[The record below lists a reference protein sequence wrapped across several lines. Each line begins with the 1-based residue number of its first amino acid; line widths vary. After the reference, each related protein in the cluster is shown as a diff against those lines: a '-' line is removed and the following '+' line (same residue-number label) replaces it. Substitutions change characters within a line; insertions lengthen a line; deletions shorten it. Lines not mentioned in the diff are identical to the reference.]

1 MNNVV
6 MRQSSCWLP
15 GLVLL
20 FAVVGLFHQTALD
33 MVAVWMRHETYQ
45 HAFLVAPISA
55 WLVWRQRAVLTGTPV
70 HPQPWVLALVLAVS
84 FLWLLGELAWVGAAS
99 QFAFVGMLVL
109 IIPALYGWPM
119 TRALMF
125 PLAFLFFAVPFG
137 EFVVPT
143 MMHWTADFTVA
154 ALRLV
159 GVPVYQEGLYFVIP
173 SGSWSVIEACSGV
186 RYLIASFMVGT
197 LFAYLN
203 YQGTYR
209 RLLFMAV
216 SIIVPLIANWL
227 RAFMIV
233 MIGHYSNN
241 TLAVGV
247 DHLLYGWVFF
257 GIVIGLMF
265 MIGARWSNAHPG
277 EAVPVPA
284 SSARGVAARR
294 LLTLGV
300 GVTFLVLLLAAP
312 AWKLKAKSHQ
322 GASVP
327 LRVASVPTGWR
338 AVDMALPWSP
348 GFIGAD
354 VERSTAL
361 RATGDADGTVWE
373 WVGYYGTQGP
383 AQKLVSIANRVSD
396 EADKSWRVSRES
408 VVGLHSAGVP
418 EVFETHLVAGAV
430 LAGNRNPLVI
440 WRLYWIDGHWM
451 IDDRLAKVRQAWS
464 ALQLRGEDGAAVL
477 FATRNDESA
486 SARLEQYLQ
495 SRAASLSAEL
505 EAVRAGR
512 H

>member
-1 MNNVV
+1 VKGEA
-6 MRQSSCWLP
+6 MRQLRCWLP

-45 HAFLVAPISA
+45 HAFLVVPISA
-55 WLVWRQRAVLTGTPV
+55 WLVWRQRAALSNTPV
-70 HPQPWVLALVLAVS
+70 QSQPWVLALVLAIS

-109 IIPALYGWPM
+109 IVPALYGWPM
-119 TRALMF
+119 TRALLF

-143 MMHWTADFTVA
+143 LMHWTADFTVA

-173 SGSWSVIEACSGV
+173 TGSWSVIEACSGV

-203 YQGTYR
+203 YQGTQR

-265 MIGARWSNAHPG
+265 MIGARWSDARPG
-277 EAVPVPA
+277 TAAPVPA
-284 SSARGVAARR
+284 SSALGLAAPRH
-294 LLTLGV
+294 LTFGV
-300 GVTFLVLLLAAP
+300 GITFLVLLLAAP
-312 AWKLKAKSHQ
+312 AWKLKAQSQQ
-322 GASVP
+322 GAPVP
-327 LRVASVPTGWR
+327 LGAAAVPPGWR
-338 AVDMALPWSP
+338 AVDLALPWSP
-348 GFIGAD
+348 GFIGATA
-354 VERSTAL
+354 ERSAAL
-361 RATGDADGTVWE
+361 HVTGDAEETVWE
-373 WVGYYGTQGP
+373 WVGYYATQGR

-408 VVGLHSAGVP
+408 VVGLDSAGVP
-418 EVFETHLVAGAV
+418 EVFETHLVGGAV
-430 LAGNRNPLVI
+430 QAGNRNSLVI
-440 WRLYWIDGHWM
+440 WRLYWIDGHWV
-451 IDDRLAKVRQAWS
+451 IDDRWAKVRQAWS
-464 ALQLRGEDGAAVL
+464 ALRLRGEDGAAVL
-477 FATRNDESA
+477 FATRNDEGA

-495 SRAASLSAEL
+495 ARAAGLSAEMG
-505 EAVRAGR
+505 AVRAGR